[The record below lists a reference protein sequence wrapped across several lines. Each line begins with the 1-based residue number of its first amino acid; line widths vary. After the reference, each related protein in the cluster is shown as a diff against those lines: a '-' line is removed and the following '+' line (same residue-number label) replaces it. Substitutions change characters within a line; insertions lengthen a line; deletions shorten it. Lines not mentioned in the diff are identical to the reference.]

1 MKNKFA
7 LAAWVLFLI
16 PLSVFS
22 KSPLS
27 LNVRV
32 YDHPDFT
39 RLVFESNQGFHYNI
53 NQANDSMEIRLK
65 EKAELKEGI
74 SVQSILITKI
84 IHQVENNKSV
94 FNILLKSPYK
104 IQRSFILETPFRLVF
119 DLEKSNEPAMQPVRP
134 TKPIQPT
141 QQETK
146 IDATKKETPKEV
158 AKEENLKGNDE
169 KDLTNQETKTPEQ
182 EKPQIPERNTNET
195 PLSPSPLS
203 SKKNLSIETI
213 CIDPGHGGSDLGAV
227 GKGDIVEKNITVKV
241 ANMLKQMIMTRLG
254 LQVVMTRESDA
265 EVSLN
270 SRVSIANNRKAHMF
284 VSIHVNSSFRKAA
297 RGSETFFVSLK
308 ATDQEAFQ
316 LSQKENQSVEGE
328 TGDVVQDDELKMILW
343 DMAQTEYIK
352 ESSRLAEYI
361 QEELNILL
369 QTKNRG
375 VKQAPFR
382 VLMRAAMPAVLVEVA
397 FLSNTD
403 EEKKLQDDA
412 FLNTVAD
419 AVYTGISKYIRYYN
433 NPTAF
438 VRLDKQ
444 ETAQ

>member
-7 LAAWVLFLI
+7 LAAWVLLFLS
-16 PLSVFS
+16 LSIFPS
-22 KSPLS
+22 SSLS

-32 YDHPDFT
+32 FDHSEFT

-65 EKAELKEGI
+65 EKAEIKEGI
-74 SVQSILITKI
+74 SVQSILITKV
-84 IHQVENNKSV
+84 IHLIENNKSI

-104 IQRSFILETPFRLVF
+104 IQRSFILEKPFRLVF
-119 DLEKSNEPAMQPVRP
+119 DLEKAKANEPTVQPAQPIRP
-134 TKPIQPT
+134 ARPIQ
-141 QQETK
+141 QESKTDVTK
-146 IDATKKETPKEV
+146 DVTKKETPKEV
-158 AKEENLKGNDE
+158 AKELNLKENKE
-169 KDLTNQETKTPEQ
+169 KELIKQESKSTEP
-182 EKPQIPERNTNET
+182 EKPV
-195 PLSPSPLS
+195 SSLS
-203 SKKNLSIETI
+203 SKKNMVIETI

-227 GKGDIVEKNITVKV
+227 GHGDSVEKNITIKV
-241 ANMLKQMIMTRLG
+241 ANMLKKMIMSRLG
-254 LQVVMTRESDA
+254 LQVVMTRENDTD
-265 EVSLN
+265 VSLN

-284 VSIHVNSSFRKAA
+284 VSIHVNSSYRKAA

-328 TGDVVQDDELKMILW
+328 SGDVIQDDELKMILW

-361 QEELNILL
+361 QEELNVLL

-382 VLMRAAMPAVLVEVA
+382 VLMRAAMPAVLVEIA
-397 FLSNTD
+397 FLSNID

-412 FLNTVAD
+412 FLNTVAN

-438 VRLDKQ
+438 LRPDKQ